1 MCRMEPITAID
12 LFCGCGG
19 LTQGLK
25 TAGIEVL
32 CGIDVWDRAIETY
45 RHNHMHFGLCEDIKE
60 LDPHTVADLL
70 ETQHVDL
77 IVGGPPCQGM
87 SLAGKRD
94 KNDPRNSLFMEYIR
108 FVEFFKPKLL
118 IMENVPGIL
127 SMKMASGKKIIDVIV
142 EEFAKIGYVVE
153 YKVLYAADYGVP
165 QIRKRVIFY
174 GKPIDSSVTLSHPS
188 PAVQQHVAVS
198 TILEDKETVDRTYF
212 LSDKALAGIRA
223 KKERMKACGN
233 GFGAQFL
240 NFDRPSYTIPARYYK
255 DGYDALVR
263 YDESCVRRLTEREA
277 ARVQS
282 FPENYQFIGNKKE
295 VYMQI
300 GNAVPCKLA
309 YHVGLHAIML
319 LRQ

>member
-1 MCRMEPITAID
+1 MQPITAID

-19 LTQGLK
+19 LSQGMK
-25 TAGIEVL
+25 DAGIEVL
-32 CGIDVWDRAIETY
+32 CGIDIWEKAIETY

-60 LDPHTVADLL
+60 LDPQVVADLI
-70 ETQHVDL
+70 EAQHVDM

-108 FVEFFKPKLL
+108 FVEFFKPKL
-118 IMENVPGIL
+118 IVMENVPGIL
-127 SMKMASGKKIIDVIV
+127 SMKMACGRKIIEVIV

-174 GKPIDSSVTLSHPS
+174 GKPIDSPIQLSHPL
-188 PAVQQHVAVS
+188 PATQQHIPVS
-198 TILEDKETVDRTYF
+198 TILEDRETIVKTYF
-212 LSDKALAGIRA
+212 LSEKALTGIRA

-240 NFDRPSYTIPARYYK
+240 NLDKPCYTIPARYYK

-263 YDESCVRRLTEREA
+263 YDEKCVRRLTEREA

-282 FPENYQFIGNKKE
+282 FPDTYVFKGNKKD

-309 YHVGLHAIML
+309 YHVGTHAINL